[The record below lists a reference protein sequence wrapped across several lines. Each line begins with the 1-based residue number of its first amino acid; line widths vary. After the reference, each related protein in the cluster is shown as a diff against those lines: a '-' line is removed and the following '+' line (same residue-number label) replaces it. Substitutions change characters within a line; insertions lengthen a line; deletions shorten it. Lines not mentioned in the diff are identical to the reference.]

1 MRHVFFTRLLLSALV
16 IAFMGGALAGCG
28 ESKQD
33 KAKKAVCSARSEIE
47 KSINNLRSLTLTT
60 ASVDGIKNDI
70 SSIQTNL
77 KKMVD
82 NQKELASDRKDKVT
96 SGTQAFGQQLKS
108 IAGGLTSNLSL
119 SNAASQVKTAGTS
132 LQSAYTSA
140 LAPINCS

>member
-1 MRHVFFTRLLLSALV
+1 MRHVFPTRLVLSALV

-47 KSINNLRSLTLTT
+47 KSVNDLRSLTLTVT
-60 ASVDGIKNDI
+60 VDGVKNDI

-96 SGTQAFGQQLKS
+96 SATQAFGQQLKS
-108 IAGGLTSNLSL
+108 IASGLTSNLSL
-119 SNAASQVKTAGTS
+119 TNAASQVKTAGAS

-140 LAPINCS
+140 LAPIDCS